1 MKDEFKMKLKKIG
14 IIALIV
20 SILSLII
27 GASFHGYRMHPE
39 DVQTYNIGVAMG
51 IAMASIA
58 GIVILFGV
66 FPQPVIELVSSSLKF
81 IYQSMVS

>member
-51 IAMASIA
+51 IAIASIA
-58 GIVILFGV
+58 GISFVIFLIV
-66 FPQPVIELVSSSLKF
+66 LL
-81 IYQSMVS
+81 IYKKRK

>member
-58 GIVILFGV
+58 GISFVIFLIV
-66 FPQPVIELVSSSLKF
+66 LL
-81 IYQSMVS
+81 IYKKRK

>member
-14 IIALIV
+14 IIAVIV

-58 GIVILFGV
+58 GISFVIFL
-66 FPQPVIELVSSSLKF
+66 LVLL
-81 IYQSMVS
+81 IYKKRK

>member
-1 MKDEFKMKLKKIG
+1 MKLKKMG
-14 IIALIV
+14 ISALIV

-58 GIVILFGV
+58 GISFVIFLIV
-66 FPQPVIELVSSSLKF
+66 LL
-81 IYQSMVS
+81 IYKKRK

>member
-58 GIVILFGV
+58 GISFVIFLIV
-66 FPQPVIELVSSSLKF
+66 LLICKKRK
-81 IYQSMVS
+81 

>member
-39 DVQTYNIGVAMG
+39 DVQTSNIGV
-51 IAMASIA
+51 AMASIA
-58 GIVILFGV
+58 GISFVIFLIV
-66 FPQPVIELVSSSLKF
+66 LLICKKRK
-81 IYQSMVS
+81 

>member
-27 GASFHGYRMHPE
+27 GASFHGYRMHQRMFKP
-39 DVQTYNIGVAMG
+39 I
-51 IAMASIA
+51 
-58 GIVILFGV
+58 ILV
-66 FPQPVIELVSSSLKF
+66 LQWELRWQVLQEYHLSFFSLC
-81 IYQSMVS
+81 Y

>member
-58 GIVILFGV
+58 GISFVIF
-66 FPQPVIELVSSSLKF
+66 VIMLL
-81 IYQSMVS
+81 IYKKRK

>member
-58 GIVILFGV
+58 GISFVIFLIV
-66 FPQPVIELVSSSLKF
+66 LL
-81 IYQSMVS
+81 IYKKKK

>member
-27 GASFHGYRMHPE
+27 GASYHGYRMHPE
-39 DVQTYNIGVAMG
+39 NVQTYNIGVAMG

-58 GIVILFGV
+58 GISFVIFLIV
-66 FPQPVIELVSSSLKF
+66 LL
-81 IYQSMVS
+81 IYEKRK